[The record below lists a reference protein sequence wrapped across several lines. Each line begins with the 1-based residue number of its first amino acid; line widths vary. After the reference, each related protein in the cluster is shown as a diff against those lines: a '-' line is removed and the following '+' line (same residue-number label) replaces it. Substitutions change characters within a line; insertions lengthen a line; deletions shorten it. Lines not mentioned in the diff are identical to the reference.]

1 MADTGKILS
10 KAQQEQFWRNGYL
23 VIDGAVNDATL
34 AKLRRQMDDWGE
46 ESREHTEPYGPPT
59 VDGRPRFDMGEEHS
73 AERPA
78 LRRINNPCEI
88 SENFHA
94 VMTNAPMVDM
104 VADLIGPDVKYH
116 HCKIN
121 SKQPGSKMVVHYHQ
135 VFPYTPHTNDDVI
148 TALLLL
154 DDVDEENGCL
164 MVVPGTHRGTIDSL
178 FQGDTFTGM
187 VAPALEQDYMARQVP
202 IEGRA
207 GSVCLMHTR
216 LQHGSEAN
224 LSTNRRRGIYIC
236 VYSAADAV
244 PIARNPMPSTLEGT
258 IVRGEASR
266 TARMIPLQ
274 VELPQQ
280 PKSASFFTV
289 IGQKS
294 AGTSGDGC
302 DGND

>member
-1 MADTGKILS
+1 MTETGKILTQ
-10 KAQQEQFWRNGYL
+10 KQQDQFWRDGYL
-23 VIDGAVNDATL
+23 VMDGAVDETTL
-34 AKLRRQMDDWGE
+34 ARLRRQMDIWGE
-46 ESREHTEPYGPPT
+46 ESREHSEPYGPPT
-59 VDGRPRFDMGEEHS
+59 VDGRPRVDMGEEHS
-73 AERPA
+73 PVTPA
-78 LRRINNPCEI
+78 LRRINNPCEV
-88 SENFHA
+88 SDDFHA
-94 VMTNAPMVDM
+94 VMTDAPMVDM

-121 SKQPGSKMVVHYHQ
+121 SKLPGSKTVVRYHQ
-135 VFPYTPHTNDDVI
+135 DFPYTPHTNDDVV

-178 FQGDTFTGM
+178 FQDGSFTGM
-187 VAPALEQDYMARQVP
+187 VAPALERDYLARQVP
-202 IEGRA
+202 IEGKA
-207 GSVCLMHTR
+207 GAVCLMHTR
-216 LQHGSEAN
+216 LQHGSEYN
-224 LSTNRRRGIYIC
+224 RSDDRRRAIYIC
-236 VYSAADAV
+236 VYSAADAI

-258 IVRGEASR
+258 IVRGQTSR

-294 AGTSGDGC
+294 AGGED
-302 DGND
+302 